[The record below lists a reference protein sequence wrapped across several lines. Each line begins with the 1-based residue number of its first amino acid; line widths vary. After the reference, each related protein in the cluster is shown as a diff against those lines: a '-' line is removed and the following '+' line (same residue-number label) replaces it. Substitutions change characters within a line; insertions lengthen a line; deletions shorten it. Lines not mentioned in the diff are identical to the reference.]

1 VKSVAGGGVDGSDPG
16 ELVWMLF
23 SPGSADIPPRN
34 TRMAV
39 PWSTMCPQIST
50 RNGQHAARVEGASF
64 DVRENFRH
72 AVTVEEFVST
82 LQTRYFR

>member
-1 VKSVAGGGVDGSDPG
+1 
-16 ELVWMLF
+16 
-23 SPGSADIPPRN
+23 
-34 TRMAV
+34 MAV